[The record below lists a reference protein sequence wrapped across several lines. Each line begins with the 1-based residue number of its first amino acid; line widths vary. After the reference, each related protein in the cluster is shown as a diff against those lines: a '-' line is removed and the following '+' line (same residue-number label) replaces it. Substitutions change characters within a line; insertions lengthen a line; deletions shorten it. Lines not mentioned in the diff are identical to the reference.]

1 MRNAILQAFAAAK
14 PGGFLLESED
24 QRHFFNIGS
33 MANRISVVV
42 SQSPSKNPAKRNLE
56 EDIVAGLLFE
66 SGIDVTIVPNLYDIK
81 PDSTGM
87 LALSSISGNVV
98 VISWLFER
106 AAHWILDRHGIHGHV
121 GEVLLKNDDEEDVE
135 ELEDDESES
144 SDDEKERVINSRQVP
159 NRKIYCLDLKISNKA
174 AEFIDEVKRIHKENS
189 VQIVGLNDILNAAP
203 MKPNGA
209 NGSNGSNGANG
220 SGPAGALPMVSPE
233 AAERMASPTNDTAL
247 AANGNGLDQP
257 SVVNRIEE
265 TAGRRWYPVID
276 YSRCTNC
283 MECIDFCLFGVYGV
297 DKIDTILVEQPD
309 NCRKGCP
316 ACSRVCPENAIMF
329 PQHKTPAIA
338 GSNEAAASLKID
350 LSQLFGA
357 PAEGKS
363 AEELAALERDEQ
375 LVAAGREAVGMSVG
389 MPRRQENRDEEP
401 KDDLDDLVD
410 ELNELDI

>member
-1 MRNAILQAFAAAK
+1 MAK
-14 PGGFLLESED
+14 
-24 QRHFFNIGS
+24 
-33 MANRISVVV
+33 RISVVV

-87 LALSSISGNVV
+87 LALSQINGNVV

-121 GEVLLKNDDEEDVE
+121 GEVTLKNDDDEDEEDFE
-135 ELEDDESES
+135 EEQDEEAEQDD
-144 SDDEKERVINSRQVP
+144 KERVIDTRQVP
-159 NRKIYCLDLKISNKA
+159 NRKIYCLDLKVSNKA
-174 AEFIDEVKRIHKENS
+174 SDFIDEVKRIHKENS
-189 VQIVGLNDILNAAP
+189 VQIVGLGDLLNAPPA
-203 MKPNGA
+203 KP
-209 NGSNGSNGANG
+209 NGSNGSG
-220 SGPAGALPMVSPE
+220 SLPMVNP
-233 AAERMASPTNDTAL
+233 AAAQRMSQPTNDTAL
-247 AANGNGLDQP
+247 AGDGNGLEQP

-265 TAGRRWYPVID
+265 SGGRRWYPVID

-297 DKIDTILVEQPD
+297 DSVDTILVEQPD

-338 GSNEAAASLKID
+338 GSDEAAASLKID

-375 LVAAGREAVGMSVG
+375 LIAAGREAVGMEVG
-389 MPRRQENRDEEP
+389 IKKRQAGRDDEP

-410 ELNELDI
+410 QLNDLDI

>member
-1 MRNAILQAFAAAK
+1 MTK
-14 PGGFLLESED
+14 
-24 QRHFFNIGS
+24 
-33 MANRISVVV
+33 RISVVV

-87 LALSSISGNVV
+87 LALNQINGNVV

-121 GEVLLKNDDEEDVE
+121 GEVTLKNEDEDEEDE
-135 ELEDDESES
+135 DPDAELDDGETGSA
-144 SDDEKERVINSRQVP
+144 DNDKERVINSRQIP
-159 NRKIYCLDLKISNKA
+159 NRKIYCLDLKISNRA
-174 AEFIDEVKRIHKENS
+174 AEFIDEVKRIHKENA
-189 VQIVGLNDILNAAP
+189 VQIVGLNDIINAAP
-203 MKPNGA
+203 VKPRGE
-209 NGSNGSNGANG
+209 NGSNGS
-220 SGPAGALPMVSPE
+220 ALPMVSPS
-233 AAERMASPTNDTAL
+233 AQERLTNPTNDTAL
-247 AANGNGLDQP
+247 AADGNGLDQP

-265 TAGRRWYPVID
+265 SGGRRWYPVID

-297 DKIDTILVEQPD
+297 DKVDTILVEQPD

-338 GSNEAAASLKID
+338 GSNEATASLKID

-375 LVAAGREAVGMSVG
+375 LVAAGREAVGMAVG
-389 MPRRQENRDEEP
+389 IARRQENRAEEP

-410 ELNELDI
+410 ELNDLDI